1 MAFFNRM
8 FGANELGFIAG
19 TITTVSFVP
28 QVIRVYRN
36 KSGRD
41 VSAWMMLLLATGT
54 LLWLIYGIMVG
65 GVPIIAANAVTFT
78 LVVLI
83 FILKLYYARAR

>member
-1 MAFFNRM
+1 MLSTEQM
-8 FGANELGFIAG
+8 GYIAG
-19 TITTVSFVP
+19 ILTTISFVP